1 MWLLAALLFGASTL
15 LDAGLIA
22 CAVLPLFFVREQA
35 KSRVLARQRRA
46 APRPARLGVGAT

>member
-1 MWLLAALLFGASTL
+1 MWLLATLLFGASTL

-22 CAVLPLFFVREQA
+22 CAVLLLFFVREQA